1 MTRMDVLARSPFSVS
16 KVSVCKFSVTMA
28 LVVAA
33 GCAAPALGGPEGEQ
47 VRQGSVRFT
56 RDGAGNTV
64 LAEAEEWAPAAD
76 VALENRVEA
85 ARRWVGLLN
94 IKQALLVRLEADSRL
109 LARSD

>member
-1 MTRMDVLARSPFSVS
+1 MAAARDAVQKLLGSTVRAHVTDGRSFVGTL
-16 KVSVCKFSVTMA
+16 VCV
-28 LVVAA
+28 
-33 GCAAPALGGPEGEQ
+33 
-47 VRQGSVRFT
+47 
-56 RDGAGNTV
+56 DGAGNTV